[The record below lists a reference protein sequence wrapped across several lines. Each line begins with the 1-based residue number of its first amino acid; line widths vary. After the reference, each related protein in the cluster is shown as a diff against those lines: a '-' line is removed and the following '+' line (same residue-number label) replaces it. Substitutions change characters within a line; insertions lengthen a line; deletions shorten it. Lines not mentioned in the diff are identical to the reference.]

1 MWTYFRCVLDCR
13 LRHLA
18 QTQRLQSLN
27 RRIEAYLFCMGSLA
41 ESAIAYRAE
50 CTLWGGVE
58 VGAKRGEK
66 KKAGSE
72 GGGGWW
78 FLLE

>member
-1 MWTYFRCVLDCR
+1 
-13 LRHLA
+13 
-18 QTQRLQSLN
+18 
-27 RRIEAYLFCMGSLA
+27 MGSLA

-58 VGAKRGEK
+58 VGVERGGRK
-66 KKAGSE
+66 KKEAGSE

-78 FLLE
+78 LRLE